1 MKEIFTGNLD
11 KVPAKQIAG
20 FNQDYKKVVKMAQC
34 IYLDKISSDNIK
46 VEKQGSTWN
55 LSSCSVVNS
64 VIKVEMVTALL
75 RSCNF

>member
-1 MKEIFTGNLD
+1 VKERFTGNLD

-75 RSCNF
+75 RSCNL